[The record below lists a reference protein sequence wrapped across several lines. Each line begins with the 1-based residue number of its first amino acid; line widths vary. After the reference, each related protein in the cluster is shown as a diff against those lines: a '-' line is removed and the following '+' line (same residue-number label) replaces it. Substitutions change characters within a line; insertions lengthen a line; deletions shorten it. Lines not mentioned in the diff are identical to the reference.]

1 MDGKPVVPLT
11 CRLMKQETFMYVSSY
26 ICCEY
31 NACITIM
38 HNTFY
43 ICTTI
48 MHNAPSYISCKYIC
62 IPMSP
67 QEPERQEQAPPPV
80 VIQDLA
86 QHLKKALDDMQEM
99 KASIQ
104 TAMEPKKLHL
114 WHMVVSEEAK
124 QAPLH
129 IAMTMMS
136 SVCCI
141 LHHVT
146 YIM

>member
-1 MDGKPVVPLT
+1 
-11 CRLMKQETFMYVSSY
+11 
-26 ICCEY
+26 
-31 NACITIM
+31 
-38 HNTFY
+38 
-43 ICTTI
+43 
-48 MHNAPSYISCKYIC
+48 
-62 IPMSP
+62 MSP
-67 QEPERQEQAPPPV
+67 QEPEKKEQSPPPV
-80 VIQDLA
+80 VIQDIAQGLA
-86 QHLKKALDDMQEM
+86 QDLKRALDDMKEM